1 MSGLEIQD
9 PKTISSILDAF
20 DNLLLANQEC
30 NKMINNYGIVHN
42 RIFEELE
49 KYKITQVLDEI
60 QKFPVKEIYEKA
72 FQIVDRHF
80 INESFN

>member
-9 PKTISSILDAF
+9 PKSISSILDAF